1 MRKCL
6 SLMVAVF
13 VMLVGS
19 VCFAASSASGS
30 TNGSNA
36 VRIHVQGPNNSKLI
50 YAKMPAF
57 ILTFKDTKGKAAN
70 GTMIFVDRST
80 GKVLSTRK
88 VYGKTN
94 FVPPNE
100 KRDYVVVFTPA
111 VKNQVIKWSVTK
123 NISAVGNR
131 YFYELY
137 PTSYRIKGVG

>member
-6 SLMVAVF
+6 SVLVAF
-13 VMLVGS
+13 LVMMVGS
-19 VCFAASSASGS
+19 VCFAATSASGS
-30 TNGSNA
+30 TNSSNA

-57 ILTFKDTKGKAAN
+57 ILTLRDSKGKAAN
-70 GTMIFVDRST
+70 GTMIFVDKST
-80 GKVLSTRK
+80 GKVLSARK

-100 KRDYVVVFTPA
+100 KRDYVVVFKPA

-123 NISAVGNR
+123 NTSAVGNR

-137 PTSYRIKGVG
+137 PTSYRIKAVG